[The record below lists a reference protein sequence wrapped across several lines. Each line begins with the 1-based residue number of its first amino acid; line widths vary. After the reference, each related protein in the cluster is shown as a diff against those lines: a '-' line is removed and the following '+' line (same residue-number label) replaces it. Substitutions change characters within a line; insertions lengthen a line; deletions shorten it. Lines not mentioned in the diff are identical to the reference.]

1 MADNIVTIGGNPTKE
16 APVGDVVGT
25 TDTQTLTN
33 KTLTSPTLN
42 TPTLN
47 TPTVNAPT
55 LAAPVLTS
63 ASHSYANAH
72 ADWTLSAAERAAFI
86 WTCTLADAGANAIA
100 PATANEVHLVVNA
113 SGQAI
118 TFKASGQTGIAVAN
132 GKSAFLRGAGT
143 DWARVTADA

>member
-1 MADNIVTIGGNPTKE
+1 MADKIVTIGGNPTKE
-16 APVGDVVGT
+16 APVGEVVGT

-33 KTLTSPTLN
+33 KTFTTPAINGATLS
-42 TPTLN
+42 
-47 TPTVNAPT
+47 
-55 LAAPVLTS
+55 APVLTL

-72 ADWTLSAAERAAFI
+72 ADWTLSAAERAAFM

-132 GKSAFLRGAGT
+132 GKSAFLRGTGT
-143 DWARVTADA
+143 DWARVTGDA

>member
-1 MADNIVTIGGNPTKE
+1 MADKIVTIGGAPTKE

-33 KTLTSPTLN
+33 KTFTAPAINGATLS
-42 TPTLN
+42 
-47 TPTVNAPT
+47 
-55 LAAPVLTS
+55 APVLTS

-118 TFKASGQTGIAVAN
+118 TFKAPGQTGIAVAN
-132 GKSAFLRGAGT
+132 GKSAFLRGDGT
-143 DWARVTADA
+143 DWTRVTTDA

>member
-1 MADNIVTIGGNPTKE
+1 MADKIVTIGGAPTKE
-16 APVGDVVGT
+16 APAGDVVGT

-33 KTLTSPTLN
+33 KTLTSPAIN
-42 TPTLN
+42 G
-47 TPTVNAPT
+47 AT

-63 ASHSYANAH
+63 AAHSYANGH
-72 ADWTLSAAERAAFI
+72 TDWTLSAAERAAFI

-113 SGQAI
+113 SGQAV

-132 GKSAFLRGAGT
+132 GKSAFLRGNGT
-143 DWARVTADA
+143 DWTRVTADA

>member
-1 MADNIVTIGGNPTKE
+1 MADKIVTIGGNPTKE

-42 TPTLN
+42 TPT
-47 TPTVNAPT
+47 VNAPT

-72 ADWTLSAAERAAFI
+72 ADWTLSTSERAAFI

-118 TFKASGQTGIAVAN
+118 TFKATGQSGVAVAN
-132 GKSAFLRGAGT
+132 GKSAFLRGNGT
-143 DWARVTADA
+143 DWTRVTADA